1 MDKDIDKN
9 EITRQSLIKY
19 FEAYPK
25 SETTDIFKYIFQSA
39 FGCEHLVSNR
49 FAAEEYIRREYESAA
64 PAGACRVDKL
74 DGEYSRVHLSC
85 LGDGLTP
92 ETLAKIFCLSAKK
105 EPDGEEEL
113 LEKLKI
119 AEELIESG
127 ELPIKKDIFNKKLAE
142 WQAFGFP
149 AVHHSDTFRAE
160 YRPAY
165 RVIANKY
172 VEYLNIFSKI
182 DRLLAEKDSVI
193 IAIEGG
199 SASGKSTLAEI
210 LSEVYDCNVFHMDD
224 FFLRPE
230 QRTAERL
237 SEIGGNID
245 RERFAE
251 EILKPLTNCETVCY
265 RPFDCSTQTL
275 KDSVTVTPKRLT
287 VVEGVYSTNLSFERY
302 YDLSI
307 FLDISPE
314 LQKARILKRNSPQ
327 FATRFFDEWI
337 PLENKYF
344 ARTEI
349 KKRADVLHTVQK

>member
-1 MDKDIDKN
+1 MDKGIDKN
-9 EITRQSLIKY
+9 KITRQSIIKY

-25 SETTDIFKYIFQSA
+25 SEPTDIFKYIFQSA
-39 FGCEHLVSNR
+39 FGCEHLVSNGS
-49 FAAEEYIRREYESAA
+49 AVEEYIRREYEAVL
-64 PAGACRVDKL
+64 PTGDRHIDKL
-74 DGEYSRVHLSC
+74 DGDYSRVHLSC
-85 LGDGLTP
+85 LGGGLAP

-105 EPDGEEEL
+105 EPNGEEEL

-119 AEELIESG
+119 AEKLIESG
-127 ELPIKKDIFNKKLAE
+127 ELPIKKDNFNKKLAE
-142 WQAFGFP
+142 WQASGFP

-172 VEYLNIFSKI
+172 VEYLNVFSKI

-193 IAIEGG
+193 IAIEGT

-210 LSEVYDCNVFHMDD
+210 LSDVYDCNVFHMDD

-251 EILKPLTNCETVCY
+251 EILKPLTNGETVTY
-265 RPFDCSTQTL
+265 RPFDCSTQAL
-275 KDSVTVTPKRLT
+275 KDSLTVTPKKLT
-287 VVEGVYSTNLSFERY
+287 VVEGVYSTHPSFERY

-307 FLDISPE
+307 FLDIAPK
-314 LQKARILKRNSPQ
+314 LQKERILKRNSPQ

-344 ARTEI
+344 THTEI
-349 KKRADVLHTVQK
+349 KKRADVLHIVQK

>member
-1 MDKDIDKN
+1 MDKN
-9 EITRQSLIKY
+9 ERTRESLINHYK
-19 FEAYPK
+19 AYPK

-49 FAAEEYIRREYESAA
+49 SAAEEYIRREYESAA
-64 PAGACRVDKL
+64 PTGACCIDKL
-74 DGEYSRVHLSC
+74 DGDYSRVHLSC
-85 LGDGLTP
+85 LGDGLTA
-92 ETLAKIFCLSAKK
+92 ETLSKIFCLSAKK
-105 EPDGEEEL
+105 EPNGEEGL
-113 LEKLKI
+113 LQKLKI
-119 AEELIESG
+119 AAKLIESG
-127 ELPIKKDIFNKKLAE
+127 ELPIEKENFDKKLAE
-142 WQAFGFP
+142 WQASGFP

-182 DRLLAEKDSVI
+182 DKLLAEKDSVI

-210 LSEVYDCNVFHMDD
+210 LSDVYDCNVFHMDD

-230 QRTAERL
+230 QRTAERF

-245 RERFAE
+245 WERFIDE
-251 EILKPLTNCETVCY
+251 VIEPLMNGKTVCY

-275 KDSVTVTPKRLT
+275 KDSVTVATKKLT
-287 VVEGVYSTNLSFERY
+287 VVEGVYSTHPSFEGY

-307 FLDISPE
+307 FLDIAPE
-314 LQKARILKRNSPQ
+314 HQKERILKRNSPQ
-327 FATRFFDEWI
+327 FATRFFEEWI
-337 PLENKYF
+337 PLENKHFIY
-344 ARTEI
+344 TEI
-349 KKRADVLHTVQK
+349 KKRVDVLHTVQK